1 MNKKLISAVSATSLL
16 FTLFFAVEAKAEPK
30 APTLAIL
37 DTALDTSLP
46 IFKDKIAHEVC
57 VLEWA
62 SCPNGQK
69 FMEGT
74 GSAVLPSNMI
84 SSNGFDHGTQMAS
97 VAVRTNPNIKIVFVR
112 IIGNTTTGMRQ
123 STGEV
128 GVSLAL
134 KWVLDNKEK
143 FNIQAVS
150 MSQANHAILT
160 TATDYCPATPTLRG
174 MLSSLVTAGIPSF
187 FPAGNMRDLSRLSW
201 PGCINDSI
209 SIGMSDQYEQIDNN
223 SNFDKNRLDYY
234 ATGNMQVMIP
244 GGQIRNAMGS
254 SISTQVAAA
263 VWVGIK
269 SSNPNASYN
278 EVIGML
284 NANSKIIK
292 GARGQE
298 GKLIMSSQTEIVAQA
313 PAPTP
318 TPKPVVKTAE
328 QLAAE
333 AKAVLVA
340 ESAKEIAAA
349 EAQYQLE
356 IKAAAEK
363 LAKIKADW
371 NKKING

>member
-1 MNKKLISAVSATSLL
+1 
-16 FTLFFAVEAKAEPK
+16 
-30 APTLAIL
+30 
-37 DTALDTSLP
+37 
-46 IFKDKIAHEVC
+46 
-57 VLEWA
+57 
-62 SCPNGQK
+62 
-69 FMEGT
+69 
-74 GSAVLPSNMI
+74 
-84 SSNGFDHGTQMAS
+84 
-97 VAVRTNPNIKIVFVR
+97 
-112 IIGNTTTGMRQ
+112 
-123 STGEV
+123 
-128 GVSLAL
+128 
-134 KWVLDNKEK
+134 
-143 FNIQAVS
+143 
-150 MSQANHAILT
+150 
-160 TATDYCPATPTLRG
+160 
-174 MLSSLVTAGIPSF
+174 
-187 FPAGNMRDLSRLSW
+187 
-201 PGCINDSI
+201 
-209 SIGMSDQYEQIDNN
+209 
-223 SNFDKNRLDYY
+223 
-234 ATGNMQVMIP
+234 MIP

-298 GKLIMSSQTEIVAQA
+298 GKLIMSSQTAIVAQA

-333 AKAVLVA
+333 AKAALVA